1 LPSSPP
7 HRWAWAD
14 VDLDVVAQ
22 NAARLAELARPAA
35 LWAVVKANAYGHGDR
50 EVARAAVTGGA
61 QGLCVATVDEALRVR
76 GELPDA
82 PLLLLSE
89 PPRESLAEL
98 VGAGIAITVFHPEWV
113 TACGD
118 AARVVG
124 RTCDVHVKI
133 DTGMHRIGASPDALA
148 GLLSLVHDT
157 PGVRLAG
164 VMTHFAAADEPNGAL
179 TARQTEAFRAALA
192 TTRDAGASGVIP
204 PGTVVHVANSAA
216 TLDAA
221 TWRAALAEF
230 DLPLAVRSGIALYG
244 VAPSA
249 HTDLAAAGI
258 RAPLTLRARVTNVQ
272 RLTAG
277 EGVSYGHRT
286 VLDRDTVVA
295 TVPLGYADGIRRDAG
310 MRGGVVLIGGRRRR
324 ILGVVTMDQLMVD
337 CGTDDVSLG
346 DEVVIIGTQGGESI
360 RAEDWATT
368 LDTIGYE
375 VLCAISPRVPRNY
388 VGSGR

>member
-1 LPSSPP
+1 MPSSPP
-7 HRWAWAD
+7 HRWVWAD

-22 NAARLAELARPAA
+22 NAARLADLARPAA

-50 EVARAAVTGGA
+50 EVARAAVAGGA
-61 QGLCVATVDEALRVR
+61 RGLCVATVDEALRVR
-76 GELPDA
+76 RELPDV

-98 VGAGIAITVFHPEWV
+98 VGAGVAITVFHPEWV
-113 TACGD
+113 TACGEV
-118 AARVVG
+118 ARVVG
-124 RTCDVHVKI
+124 RTCEVHVKI
-133 DTGMHRIGASPDALA
+133 DTGMHRIGARPDALTELA
-148 GLLSLVHDT
+148 RVVHDT

-164 VMTHFAAADEPNGAL
+164 VMTHFASADEPHGAL
-179 TARQTEAFRAALA
+179 TARQAESFRNALA
-192 TTRDAGASGVIP
+192 AARDAVPVGAIP
-204 PGTVVHVANSAA
+204 PGTVIHVANSAA
-216 TLDAA
+216 TFDSE

-230 DLPLAVRSGIALYG
+230 DFPLAVRSGIALYG
-244 VAPSA
+244 VAPAA
-249 HTDLAAAGI
+249 HVDLAAAGI
-258 RAPLTLRARVTNVQ
+258 GAPLTLRARVTNVQ

-310 MRGGVVLIGGRRRR
+310 LRGGVVLVGGRRCR

-337 CGTDDVSLG
+337 CGTDDASLG
-346 DEVVIIGTQGGESI
+346 DEVVIIGTQGTESL
-360 RAEDWATT
+360 RAEDWAMT

-375 VLCAISPRVPRNY
+375 VLCAISPRVPRAY
-388 VGSGR
+388 LGGGR

>member
-1 LPSSPP
+1 M
-7 HRWAWAD
+7 WAD

-50 EVARAAVTGGA
+50 EVARAAVAGGA

-76 GELPDA
+76 GELPNV

-98 VGAGIAITVFHPEWV
+98 VGAGVAITVFHPEWV
-113 TACGD
+113 TACGE

-133 DTGMHRIGASPDALA
+133 DTGMHRIGASPGALA
-148 GLLSLVHDT
+148 GLLNLVHDT

-164 VMTHFAAADEPNGAL
+164 VMTHFASADEPNGAL
-179 TARQTEAFRAALA
+179 TGRQAEAFRAALA
-192 TTRDAGASGVIP
+192 TTRDAGASRVIP

-216 TLDAA
+216 TFDAA
-221 TWRAALAEF
+221 KWRAVLAEF

-244 VAPSA
+244 VAPAA
-249 HTDLAAAGI
+249 HVDLATAGI
-258 RAPLTLRARVTNVQ
+258 HAPLTLRARVTNVQ
-272 RLTAG
+272 RLAAG

-286 VLDRDTVVA
+286 VLDRDTIVA

-310 MRGGVVLIGGRRRR
+310 MRGGVVLIAGRRRR

-337 CGTDDVSLG
+337 CAMDDVSLG
-346 DEVVIIGTQGGESI
+346 DEVVIIGTQGAESI

>member
-1 LPSSPP
+1 V
-7 HRWAWAD
+7 WAD
-14 VDLDVVAQ
+14 VDLDVVAR

-50 EVARAAVTGGA
+50 EVARAAVAGGA

-76 GELPDA
+76 AELPSV

-118 AARVVG
+118 AAQAVG
-124 RTCDVHVKI
+124 RTCDLHVKI
-133 DTGMHRIGASPDALA
+133 DTGMHRIGARPGALA
-148 GLLSLVHDT
+148 ELAGLVHDT

-164 VMTHFAAADEPNGAL
+164 VMTHFAAADDPAGAL
-179 TARQTEAFRAALA
+179 TARQTESFRDALA
-192 TTRDAGASGVIP
+192 SVRDAVPSGLIP

-216 TLDAA
+216 IFDATA
-221 TWRAALAEF
+221 WRTALAAF
-230 DLPLAVRSGIALYG
+230 DFPLAVRGGIALYG
-244 VAPSA
+244 VAPA
-249 HTDLAAAGI
+249 THVDLATAGI
-258 RAPLTLRARVTNVQ
+258 EAPLSLHARVTNVQ
-272 RLTAG
+272 HLAAG

-286 VLDRDTVVA
+286 VLERSTVVA

-310 MRGGVVLIGGRRRR
+310 LRGGFVLIGGRRRR

-337 CGTDDVSLG
+337 CGTDAVSLG
-346 DEVVIIGTQGGESI
+346 DEVVIIGTQGTESI
-360 RAEDWATT
+360 RAEDWASI

-375 VLCAISPRVPRNY
+375 VLCAISPRVPRRH